1 MLAKHQQAV
10 GMGTTNGDLRK
21 NQQSVSEQ
29 GYVLPLVIISG
40 LILAVGAMM
49 ISTRSFSSLVHT
61 IQQNQTSEAEAIAES
76 GLSLLLKE
84 LNDQFPYLLTVS
96 CQVENNSP
104 AQQLEAP
111 ICAGWRDFQFGAYGG
126 STKACDGRST
136 SPNQMMELL
145 SQPVSKGRGIY
156 RLRNYE
162 FLGDQIQGGTAII
175 QVQGLRLKGAE
186 DDPTIA
192 SSAIVEQEV
201 TIVPK
206 CCNRAPYEPCG
217 TAGSGWSYSLL
228 TQNITLNV
236 GDVIDEKRPSALSG
250 ANVHCVNCDPPPA
263 DKCEGWTS
271 ADQTISN
278 DCSSLASAINNE
290 QLSQTERSAL
300 LQDQLIGSG
309 IIDGVRSAGDMDIP
323 QAPTWHDIRDE
334 NGDELSDK
342 LKNLAPWDMRYRSI
356 TIGHNTH
363 PSHCVTITNKTTNK
377 KTTHCRILR
386 INQTGTTTMTLKP
399 GDGDIRFYMEGE
411 QINLSGNN
419 FVNTGNFGQFVI
431 YGGVSTYKTA
441 HVDYAQRGCGG
452 KQLNL
457 SGGGSINAF
466 LFMPC
471 FDVNLSGGNSTYPIT
486 ITGSVIAKNYK
497 VTGDYA
503 RLVVPTD
510 AGKTICDTYQIC
522 GGSSGEGQKEF
533 AALGSNRWRLI
544 QMQRE

>member
-1 MLAKHQQAV
+1 MRNRGWLKAQ
-10 GMGTTNGDLRK
+10 K
-21 NQQSVSEQ
+21 NQTSQHHEN
-29 GYVLPLVIISG
+29 GYVLPLVVVSG
-40 LILAVGAMM
+40 MILILGAVVL
-49 ISTRSFSSLVHT
+49 STRSFNSLMGA
-61 IQQNQTSEAEAIAES
+61 ILQNQGHQAEEIAES
-76 GLSLLLKE
+76 GLSILLKE
-84 LNDQFPYLLTVS
+84 LNNQFPYLLTVG
-96 CQVENNSP
+96 CRVENNSP
-104 AQQLEAP
+104 DQQLEAP
-111 ICAGWRDFQFGAYGG
+111 ECAGWRDFEFGAYGG
-126 STKACDGRST
+126 PAQACDGRST
-136 SPNQMMELL
+136 SPRQIEDFL
-145 SQPVSKGRGIY
+145 SQPVAEGKGLY

-175 QVQGLRLKGAE
+175 QVQGLRLKGPE
-186 DDPTIA
+186 DDPQIA
-192 SSAIVEQEV
+192 SSAIIEQEV
-201 TIVPK
+201 TVVPK

-217 TAGSGWSYSLL
+217 PAGSGWSYSLL
-228 TQNITLNV
+228 TQDITLNV

-250 ANVHCVNCDPPPA
+250 ANVHCVNCDQPPA

-278 DCSSLASAINNE
+278 DCSSVASAINND
-290 QLSQTERSAL
+290 QLSQKERSEL

-309 IIDGVRSAGDMDIP
+309 IIDGARSAGDIDIP
-323 QAPTWHDIRDE
+323 AAPTWHDIRDE
-334 NGDELSDK
+334 NGNELSEN

-363 PSHCVTITNKTTNK
+363 PNHCVTITNKTTNK

-399 GDGDIRFYMEGE
+399 KDGDIRFYMEGQ

-431 YGGVSTYKTA
+431 YGGISTYKTA
-441 HVDYAQRGCGG
+441 NINYADYGCGN

-486 ITGSVIAKNYK
+486 ITGSVIAKNYE

-503 RLVVPTD
+503 RLIVPTD
-510 AGKTICDTYQIC
+510 AGKTICETYQVC

-544 QMQRE
+544 KMQRE

>member
-1 MLAKHQQAV
+1 MRNRGWLKAQ
-10 GMGTTNGDLRK
+10 K
-21 NQQSVSEQ
+21 NQTSQHHEN
-29 GYVLPLVIISG
+29 GYVLPLVVVSG
-40 LILAVGAMM
+40 MILILGAVVL
-49 ISTRSFSSLVHT
+49 STRSFNSLMGA
-61 IQQNQTSEAEAIAES
+61 ILQNQGHQAEEIAES
-76 GLSLLLKE
+76 GLSILLKE
-84 LNDQFPYLLTVS
+84 LNNQFPYLLTVG
-96 CQVENNSP
+96 CRVENNSP
-104 AQQLEAP
+104 DQQLEAP
-111 ICAGWRDFQFGAYGG
+111 ECAGWRDFEFGAYGG
-126 STKACDGRST
+126 PAQACDGRST
-136 SPNQMMELL
+136 SPRQIEDFL
-145 SQPVSKGRGIY
+145 SQPVAEGKGLY

-175 QVQGLRLKGAE
+175 QVQGLRLKGPE
-186 DDPTIA
+186 DDPQIA
-192 SSAIVEQEV
+192 SSAIIEQEV
-201 TIVPK
+201 TVVPK

-217 TAGSGWSYSLL
+217 PAGSGWSYSLL
-228 TQNITLNV
+228 TQDITLNV

-250 ANVHCVNCDPPPA
+250 ANVHCVNCDQPPA

-278 DCSSLASAINNE
+278 DCSSVASAINDD
-290 QLSQTERSAL
+290 QLSQKERSEL

-309 IIDGVRSAGDMDIP
+309 IIDGARSAGDIDIP
-323 QAPTWHDIRDE
+323 AAPTWHDIRDE
-334 NGDELSDK
+334 NGNELSEN

-363 PSHCVTITNKTTNK
+363 PNHCVTITNKTTNK

-399 GDGDIRFYMEGE
+399 KDGDIRFYMEGQ

-431 YGGVSTYKTA
+431 YGGVSTYKTTY
-441 HVDYAQRGCGG
+441 VDYAERGCGG

-486 ITGSVIAKNYK
+486 ITGSVIAKNYE

-503 RLVVPTD
+503 RLIVPTD
-510 AGKTICDTYQIC
+510 AGKTICETYQVC

-544 QMQRE
+544 QIQRE